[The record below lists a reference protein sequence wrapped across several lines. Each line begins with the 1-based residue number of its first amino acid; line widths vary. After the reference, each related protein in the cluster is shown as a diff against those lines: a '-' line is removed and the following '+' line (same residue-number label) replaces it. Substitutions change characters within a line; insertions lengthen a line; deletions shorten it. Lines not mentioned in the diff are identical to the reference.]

1 MRSFRPVNLQ
11 YFAQE
16 KTEKATPKKRQ
27 DERKK
32 GQVAKSA
39 EVSTAF
45 IMFGVFLLLLLAGGW
60 LGNILQG
67 IFKHSFM
74 EYIQWDLSEQ
84 NVPKIFQELSL
95 EAAKAV
101 APVMLVSMA
110 AGVFANYIQVG
121 FLVAV
126 DPLKMKLE
134 RLNPIKGFKRIF
146 SARAL
151 VEFLKSIFKI
161 SLISVVVFSLLWSKR
176 DEIMVLSQKSVGN
189 ALALIGSL
197 TVQIGL
203 IVAVI
208 LMFLAILDYLYQK
221 YDFEKNIRMS
231 KQDIKD
237 EHKKTEGDPLIKSKI
252 KERQRQMAMR
262 RMMQEIPKADVII
275 TNPTHYAVAI
285 QYNQDEMDAPMV
297 IAKGVD
303 YVALKIREIAG
314 EHDIITM
321 ENKPLARALYQQVE
335 IGESVP
341 EELYKAVAEVLA
353 YVYRIKGKL

>member
-1 MRSFRPVNLQ
+1 MSQYRPINLQ

-27 DERKK
+27 EQRKK

-39 EVSTAF
+39 EVASAL
-45 IMFGVFLLLLLAGGW
+45 IMLCVFLALLFLGGW
-60 LGNILQG
+60 LGEILLG
-67 IFKHSFM
+67 IFRHTIIEFV
-74 EYIQWDLSEQ
+74 QWDFSET
-84 NVPKIFQELSL
+84 NIAKVFQELSL

-101 APVMLVSMA
+101 APIMLVSMT

-121 FLVAV
+121 FLVAT

-134 RLNPIKGFKRIF
+134 RIDPIKGFKRIF

-151 VEFLKSIFKI
+151 VEFCKSIFKI
-161 SLISVVVFSLLWSKR
+161 SLIAVVVFGILWSRR
-176 DEIMVLSQKSVGN
+176 DDIMLLSQKSVGN
-189 ALALIGSL
+189 ALSYIGGL

-203 IVAVI
+203 TVAVI
-208 LMFLAILDYLYQK
+208 LIFIAMLDYLYQK

-237 EHKKTEGDPLIKSKI
+237 EHKKSEGDPLIKSKI

-262 RMMQEIPKADVII
+262 RMMQEVPKADVII
-275 TNPTHYAVAI
+275 TNPTHYAIAI
-285 QYNQDEMDAPMV
+285 QYDQEEMEAPVV

-303 YVALKIREIAG
+303 YLAFKIREVAG
-314 EHDIITM
+314 KHSIVTM

-353 YVYRIKGKL
+353 YVYRIKGKV